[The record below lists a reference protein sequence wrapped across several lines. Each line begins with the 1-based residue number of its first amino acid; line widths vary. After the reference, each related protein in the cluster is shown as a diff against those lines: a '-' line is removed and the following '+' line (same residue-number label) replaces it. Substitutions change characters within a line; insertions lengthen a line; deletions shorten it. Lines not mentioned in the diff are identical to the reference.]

1 MTLLQRN
8 VSVFQGGQMTPLA
21 LACGRSW
28 RWRSSL
34 YCTVSFETLSFATA
48 DSQSS
53 AQDLNTVSK
62 YVPFLCPRQIRWGGG
77 IKRWWP
83 VMRSET
89 VSLGT
94 RPVSEQKKSALVLVL
109 CCETRSCYDR
119 RHNDL
124 EGHSKFSSTI
134 YSFSILYLE
143 HHYRGDQQWRLLT

>member
-62 YVPFLCPRQIRWGGG
+62 YVPFLCPRQIRWGVLSVDGQWCG
-77 IKRWWP
+77 LRP
-83 VMRSET
+83 SVLGQDRSQ
-89 VSLGT
+89 SK
-94 RPVSEQKKSALVLVL
+94 KKSALVLVL